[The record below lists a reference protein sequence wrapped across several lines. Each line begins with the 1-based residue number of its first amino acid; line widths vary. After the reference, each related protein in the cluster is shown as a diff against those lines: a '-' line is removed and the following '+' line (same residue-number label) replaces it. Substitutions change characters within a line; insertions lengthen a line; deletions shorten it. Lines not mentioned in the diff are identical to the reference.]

1 MVRFKCGFVPIGIF
15 SAMIACLISNK
26 SFVVIEEGILKNVVQ
41 FRYGV
46 HRTLV
51 TLLCCSMYYE
61 LIVSEFISAKLDS
74 HEECAA
80 IRKEIEATFEL
91 ISDRVHYGFFMD
103 YQFAFECPL
112 HSENG
117 RDHLCVLNR
126 AERFPVMMDCLH
138 NPRNLQ
144 PVELSDLHILWF
156 GQVRTGSLNI
166 IRCCN
171 H

>member
-1 MVRFKCGFVPIGIF
+1 M
-15 SAMIACLISNK
+15 
-26 SFVVIEEGILKNVVQ
+26 
-41 FRYGV
+41 
-46 HRTLV
+46 V
-51 TLLCCSMYYE
+51 TLLCRSMYYE
-61 LIVSEFISAKLDS
+61 LIVSEFISAKLKS

-91 ISDRVHYGFFMD
+91 ISDRVNYDSFMD

-117 RDHLCVLNR
+117 CDHLCVLNR
-126 AERFPVMMDCLH
+126 EEMFPVMMDCLH

-144 PVELSDLHILWF
+144 PVELSDLHMLWF
-156 GQVRTGSLNI
+156 GQVRTGSFNI